1 MLKYCLNYHLFEQ
14 IYIYLSRNLESG
26 FKQFFVIFNSLPTTL
41 KIKLGIL
48 NTPGDIIA
56 QYRLRV

>member
-1 MLKYCLNYHLFEQ
+1 MLKYRLNHHLFEQ
-14 IYIYLSRNLESG
+14 IYIFSSRNLESG
-26 FKQFFVIFNSLPTTL
+26 FKQIFVMFNSLPTTL
-41 KIKLGIL
+41 KIKLAIL

>member
-1 MLKYCLNYHLFEQ
+1 MLKYCLNYHIFEQ
-14 IYIYLSRNLESG
+14 IHIFSSRNLDNG
-26 FKQFFVIFNSLPTTL
+26 FKQFFAMFNSLPTTL
-41 KIKLGIL
+41 KIKLAIL